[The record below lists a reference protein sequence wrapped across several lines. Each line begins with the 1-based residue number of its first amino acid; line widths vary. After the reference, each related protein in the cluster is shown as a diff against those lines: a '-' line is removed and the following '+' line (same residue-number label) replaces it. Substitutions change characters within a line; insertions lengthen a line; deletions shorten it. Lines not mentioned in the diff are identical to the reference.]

1 MKSINQF
8 KMDHIS
14 LVLTFLGILEIA
26 MILLLLFDIKRCGPE
41 TTAKTIITYIFIG
54 LYQISL
60 FISFFVFIIYQKLI
74 SHGMISS
81 LLYTKISKERI
92 LPTFVIVISIIMS
105 IFVICLFTA
114 HQRFSPEILPVCMIF
129 FTFWLVTVLLKFLF
143 LFRKSAG
150 YRLYP

>member
-1 MKSINQF
+1 
-8 KMDHIS
+8 
-14 LVLTFLGILEIA
+14 
-26 MILLLLFDIKRCGPE
+26 
-41 TTAKTIITYIFIG
+41 
-54 LYQISL
+54 
-60 FISFFVFIIYQKLI
+60 
-74 SHGMISS
+74 MISS

-92 LPTFVIVISIIMS
+92 LSTFVIIISIIMS

-150 YRLYP
+150 YRLDL